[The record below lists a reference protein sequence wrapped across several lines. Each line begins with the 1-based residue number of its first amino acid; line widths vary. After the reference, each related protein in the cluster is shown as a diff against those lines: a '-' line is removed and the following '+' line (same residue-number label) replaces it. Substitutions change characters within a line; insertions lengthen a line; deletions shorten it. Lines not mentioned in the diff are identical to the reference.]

1 MLPSTLTVVSP
12 EFIKRQIRK
21 KNGNPSDRLRT
32 LEIVVFEIESISNL
46 VVSIRL
52 NAYGLI
58 GLKNPK
64 NWRMEDKVLK
74 KTFIMLN
81 RKLILSIIIG

>member
-12 EFIKRQIRK
+12 EFIKRQNRK

-32 LEIVVFEIESISNL
+32 LQIVVFENESIHSL